1 MTELEIW
8 NLLKKR
14 ALETDLDWA
23 IFYYKEEKV
32 HFLPCTSDPDIDRHK
47 IRENIHYGI
56 PHLIVH
62 IYKSQKNLTFNGIE
76 VMAVDIVEDGEVK
89 AVCFNSDYLRK
100 KQRRPTKEELIA
112 SVEELEGALRGKI
125 KSEYKKD

>member
-1 MTELEIW
+1 MTEIEIW
-8 NLLKKR
+8 NILKKR

-23 IFYYKEEKV
+23 IFYYK
-32 HFLPCTSDPDIDRHK
+32 
-47 IRENIHYGI
+47 
-56 PHLIVH
+56 
-62 IYKSQKNLTFNGIE
+62 
-76 VMAVDIVEDGEVK
+76 K
-89 AVCFNSDYLRK
+89 AVYFNSDYLRK